1 MTTSLLGLMD
11 FGDSVSTC
19 LVTDMSEGGARL
31 RVSPTKPLPA
41 HFQLRLSRAGTTHI
55 ADLRWRSGEE
65 AGVEFR
71 AADLLRFPQRRILVA
86 RKVIPVH
93 VYASCPNRILSAAT
107 SDPLG
112 RTGDR

>member
-1 MTTSLLGLMD
+1 MVDYRRSAERVTTSLLGLMD

-65 AGVEFR
+65 VGVEFR
-71 AADLLRFPQRRILVA
+71 AADLFRFPQAGSQSLAKSSR
-86 RKVIPVH
+86 
-93 VYASCPNRILSAAT
+93 CT
-107 SDPLG
+107 SPIEDPFG
-112 RTGDR
+112 RNE